1 MVGNTLESQMS
12 HVRTL
17 QQATSEPLLLLL
29 LLFGTNAQKAVRP
42 CTKQLLLC
50 LCSTH
55 LACEL
60 LAVDGTIEALLPL
73 LYGLDKTHRDMQP

>member
-1 MVGNTLESQMS
+1 MS
-12 HVRTL
+12 HVWTL

-29 LLFGTNAQKAVRP
+29 LLLLLFGTNAQKAVKP
-42 CTKQLLLC
+42 CTNQLLLC

-60 LAVDGTIEALLPL
+60 LAVDGTIETLLPL

>member
-17 QQATSEPLLLLL
+17 QQATSEPLL
-29 LLFGTNAQKAVRP
+29 FGTNAQKAVKP
-42 CTKQLLLC
+42 CTNQLLLC

-60 LAVDGTIEALLPL
+60 LAVDGTIETLLPL